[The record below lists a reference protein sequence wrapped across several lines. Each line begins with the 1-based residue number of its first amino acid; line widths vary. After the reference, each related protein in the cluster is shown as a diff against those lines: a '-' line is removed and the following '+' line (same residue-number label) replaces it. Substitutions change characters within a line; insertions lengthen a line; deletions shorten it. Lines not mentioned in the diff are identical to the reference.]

1 MKMRRVIFNQKGG
14 VGKSTIT
21 GNLAALSAEK
31 GHRTLVVDVDP
42 QANSTQYLLGAKA
55 NELETTLVDFFK
67 DCLSFTFFPIG
78 PEACIHQ
85 TPFARLDL
93 MAAHADLNDL
103 MYRLESRYK
112 IYKLR
117 DALNSLNDY
126 DAVYIDTPP
135 ALNFYTLSALIASD
149 TCLVPFDCD
158 DFARRALYRLLESV
172 REIQNDHNPDL
183 KVEGIVVN
191 HFQSRAKL
199 PKKIV
204 EDLIAEGL
212 PLMDSWLSSS
222 VKIRESHEKAVPL
235 VLMASRHKV
244 ALEFRALFQEL
255 NAQTRKKSKKRQRT
269 RSSQDKPQVYSR
281 TLDRTIEVLRKTE
294 LK

>member
-1 MKMRRVIFNQKGG
+1 MRRVIFNQKGG

-21 GNLAALSAEK
+21 CNLAALSAER
-31 GHRTLVVDVDP
+31 GHRTLVVDIDP
-42 QANSTQYLLGAKA
+42 QANSTQYLLGARA
-55 NELETTLVDFFK
+55 NEPEKTLVDFFK
-67 DCLSFTFFPIG
+67 DCLYFTLFPIG
-78 PEACIHQ
+78 PKACICQ
-85 TPFARLDL
+85 TPFTKLDL

-103 MYRLESRYK
+103 MYRLESRHK

-158 DFARRALYRLLESV
+158 DFSRHAIYRLLESV
-172 REIQNDHNPDL
+172 REIQHDHNPDL
-183 KVEGIVVN
+183 KVEGIIVN

-212 PLMDSWLSSS
+212 PVMDTRLSSS

-235 VLMASRHKV
+235 VHMASRHKV

-255 NAQTRKKSKKRQRT
+255 NSQTRKKSKKRSKT
-269 RSSQDKPQVYSR
+269 RSPQDRPQAYSR
-281 TLDRTIEVLRKTE
+281 TLGRTIEALRNTG

>member
-1 MKMRRVIFNQKGG
+1 MRRVIFNQKGG

-21 GNLAALSAEK
+21 CNLAALSAER

-42 QANSTQYLLGAKA
+42 QANSTQYLLGSKT
-55 NELETTLVDFFK
+55 NELETTIVDFFK
-67 DCLSFTFFPIG
+67 DCLSFTFFPID
-78 PEACIHQ
+78 PKTCIHQ

-93 MAAHADLNDL
+93 MAAHDDLNNL
-103 MYRLESRYK
+103 MYRLESRHK

-135 ALNFYTLSALIASD
+135 ALNFFTLSALIASD

-158 DFARRALYRLLESV
+158 DFSRHALYRLLDSV
-172 REIQNDHNPDL
+172 REIQHDHNTGL

-204 EDLIAEGL
+204 ENLIAEGL
-212 PLMDSWLSSS
+212 PLMGTWLSSS

-235 VLMASRHKV
+235 VIMASRHKV

-255 NAQTRKKSKKRQRT
+255 NSQTGKKRKKRSRT
-269 RSSQDKPQVYSR
+269 RSPQKRPQAYSR
-281 TLDRTIEVLRKTE
+281 TLGRTVEVLRKAE
-294 LK
+294 LR